1 MASFLDASH
10 IANCSLE
17 SLDKSVKE
25 KVNVPV
31 GIESFALLSE
41 FISDKYAL
49 SNSRKIP
56 GYVSLSIL

>member
-1 MASFLDASH
+1 
-10 IANCSLE
+10 
-17 SLDKSVKE
+17 LDKSVKE